1 MTIVGVKRLIKE
13 NGIKYLINIG
23 EKTKI
28 ETKEKIKSDKNIN
41 KTLHLLKMYN
51 DQSKAPEKL
60 RLNEI
65 KIKLFELRLRMTERI
80 RTSHV

>member
-23 EKTKI
+23 EKTKL
-28 ETKEKIKSDKNIN
+28 ETREKNKSDKNLN

-51 DQSKAPEKL
+51 DQSKVPEKL

-65 KIKLFELRLRMTERI
+65 KIKLFELRLRITERI